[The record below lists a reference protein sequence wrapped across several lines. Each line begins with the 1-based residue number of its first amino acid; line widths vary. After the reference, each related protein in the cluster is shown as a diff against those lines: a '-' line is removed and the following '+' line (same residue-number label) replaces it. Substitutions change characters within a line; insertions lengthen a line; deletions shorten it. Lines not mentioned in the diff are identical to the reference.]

1 MTPSAGS
8 ALVRSRRAYWTLV
21 VLLLLPLAAFW
32 VGVITQ
38 SATISRLLFGSS
50 HTPLRDLLPTVVLP
64 AVALLLSVARLR
76 VSTVDETERNMT
88 RAVIATLATSYVVM
102 LVYLISESAGR
113 R

>member
-1 MTPSAGS
+1 MLAGS
-8 ALVRSRRAYWTLV
+8 ALVRSGRVYWTAV

-32 VGVITQ
+32 VGVITR
-38 SATISRLLFGSS
+38 SETISRLLFGSP
-50 HTPLRDLLPTVVLP
+50 HTPLRDLLPTVILP

-76 VSTVDETERNMT
+76 ESTVDEAERNIT

-102 LVYLISESAGR
+102 LVYLIAESAPR